1 MQGVGK
7 RDYWSQSAFVMP
19 MMRGADALYAN
30 QTSYVTEEMFKSG
43 VIDQSVDFPRLWGGG
58 AGQGNASG
66 NILNAGKFNFYPQT
80 KYLVNMAY
88 LRMKNITVG
97 YTIPQHLTSKIY
109 LSRVRIYAAIDNAF
123 DIVNHNKGT
132 GLDPEIATGEGSL
145 GNGVWGRVAPIM
157 RSYSFGIQI
166 DL

>member
-1 MQGVGK
+1 
-7 RDYWSQSAFVMP
+7 MP

-30 QTSYVTEEMFKSG
+30 QTDYITEAEFNAG
-43 VIDQSVDFPRLWGGG
+43 TIRQDAEFPRLWDGG
-58 AGQGNASG
+58 AGQGNAAST
-66 NILNAGKFNFYPQT
+66 ILPAGKFNFYPQT
-80 KYLVNMAY
+80 RYLVNMAY

-97 YTIPQHLTSKIY
+97 YTIPQNLTRKI
-109 LSRVRIYAAIDNAF
+109 RIDRIRIYASINNAF

-132 GLDPEIATGEGSL
+132 GIDPEMNNGEGNL
-145 GNGVWGRVAPIM
+145 GNGVWGRIDPIM